1 MDPSLGDFLGC
12 LPLLFGRSCWG
23 LRIYRGHGVML
34 NSSTGNSARYSE
46 PKYRGGDLGGV
57 ELYSGRAPLQE
68 ASLAL
73 GRGFYPFGIFGR
85 VPEAAESLTAFAVGI
100 SSLGV
105 GSAFSYSSQR
115 GDGLS

>member
-12 LPLLFGRSCWG
+12 LPLLLGRSCWG

-57 ELYSGRAPLQE
+57 ELYSGRALLQE

-73 GRGFYPFGIFGR
+73 GRGFYPLGILGR
-85 VPEAAESLTAFAVGI
+85 VPEVAESLTAFAVGI